1 MKFDMVDRVLEL
13 APERAVTLKQVTA
26 AEEYLQDHFPG
37 FPVLPGV
44 LMLEA
49 MVQAARRMLE
59 RFGPPGLSG
68 PQGRRAVIA
77 RVRALKYG
85 YLVKPGC
92 TLRIEVARLKDP
104 GDGTVEFKGEVY
116 AIEPRVAP
124 AQPAIAASGR
134 ITLHAPAASS
144 TLAPP

>member
-1 MKFDMVDRVLEL
+1 MVDRVLEL

-49 MVQAARRMLE
+49 MVQAGRRLLE

-68 PQGRRAVIA
+68 AAGRRAVIA
-77 RVRALKYG
+77 QVRALKYG

-92 TLRIEVARLKDP
+92 TLRIEVTRLKDP
-104 GDGTVEFKGEVY
+104 AQGGVEFKGEVH
-116 AIEPRVAP
+116 AIEPGAGGP
-124 AQPAIAASGR
+124 GEPTIAASGR
-134 ITLHAPAASS
+134 ITLRAPIPGVSASP
-144 TLAPP
+144 A